1 MKLITLFLCFTLQ
14 CALKV
19 VADGDHEDQDED
31 HHDHIAPVVEDN
43 PKSATFQAV
52 LQSGK
57 PVQGQITGVSH
68 ENGTG
73 VDFNINFFDFPP
85 SEEGPFSES
94 AATPYDS

>member
-1 MKLITLFLCFTLQ
+1 MKLLTLFLCAALF
-14 CALKV
+14 ALKV
-19 VADGDHEDQDED
+19 VADDGYGDQEDDQTD
-31 HHDHIAPVVEDN
+31 HVAPVVENN

-68 ENGTG
+68 DNGTG

-94 AATPYDS
+94 AARTL

>member
-1 MKLITLFLCFTLQ
+1 MKLLTLFLCAALL
-14 CALKV
+14 ALKV
-19 VADGDHEDQDED
+19 VADDDYDDQEADQN
-31 HHDHIAPVVEDN
+31 DHIAPVVENN

-52 LQSGK
+52 LQSAK

-68 ENGTG
+68 DNGTG

-94 AATPYDS
+94 AA